1 MTIRTATGSELERV
15 YRMGFDVWG
24 EGLALDAY
32 LAGCRASPKY
42 AAGAWWVL
50 AGKDGRLESSLL
62 AHEIPMPS
70 GAPAVG
76 LGSIATPPEL
86 RGRGHASRLITAF
99 LRAREESHGTDVFFL
114 FSDIAPAFYERF
126 GFTTLGPCPEKT
138 GSILMAR
145 AEAKRLAS
153 LLADP
158 AFAVPGYF

>member
-1 MTIRTATGSELERV
+1 MTVRTASATELEAV
-15 YRMGFDVWG
+15 YRMGYDAWG

-42 AAGAWWVL
+42 AAGTWWVL
-50 AGKDGRLESSLL
+50 EGADGVLLSSLL
-62 AHEIPMPS
+62 AHEIALPS

-76 LGSIATPPEL
+76 LGSIATPPER

-99 LRAREESHGTDVFFL
+99 LRAREESHATEVFFL

-126 GFTTLGPCPEKT
+126 GFAALMPCPGKP

-145 AEAKRLAS
+145 ADREKIERLLS
-153 LLADP
+153 DP
-158 AFAVPGYF
+158 RFAVPGYF